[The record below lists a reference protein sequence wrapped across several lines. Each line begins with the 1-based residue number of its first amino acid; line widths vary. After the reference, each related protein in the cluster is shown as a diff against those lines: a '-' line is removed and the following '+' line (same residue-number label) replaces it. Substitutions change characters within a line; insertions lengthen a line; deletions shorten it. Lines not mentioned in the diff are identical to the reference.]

1 MHFTNA
7 FIRGKK
13 PPFRGVFKYKD
24 KDGEWRQTVRT
35 LKAQGISEAKRELA
49 EMRIALEEEHER
61 KAEVAKA
68 TMTVDEYLE
77 SYISDLDRSRSL
89 ERSTINGYRCYAK
102 NVSNGL
108 GRIRLS
114 ELNAAQVRAWEAKLL
129 KDGLSGT
136 TVRKAHVLLKSACE
150 QAVQAGLIPRNP
162 LAAVRPPKAEDPM
175 PNALS
180 ERTRRALLTYL
191 DAAADTPLNLAVL
204 MVLSTGMREG
214 ELCGLRWADVDLK
227 NRTLWVRRSVA
238 RDNGKYYV
246 KPPKTR
252 TSVRDIPLTLALAE
266 KLKARKDAQE
276 TELIVAGL
284 EPSEERMSQIYVLG
298 EVDGSFMKPHGL
310 WRPWKALADSMGL
323 VGTQGR
329 RPTFHDLRH
338 TFATFAIAEGIDVK
352 TVSSIMGHANAA
364 MTLNIYASAD
374 ADAKRAAAMTID
386 EVMGRRL
393 APQELRS
400 FA

>member
-150 QAVQAGLIPRNP
+150 QAVQADLIPRNP
-162 LAAVRPPKAEDPM
+162 LSAVRPPKAEDPM

-191 DAAADTPLNLAVL
+191 DAAADTPFNLAVL
-204 MVLSTGMREG
+204 MALSTGMREG

-227 NRTLWVRRSVA
+227 SRTLWVRRSVA

-252 TSVRDIPLTLALAE
+252 TSVRDIPLTIALAE

-276 TELIVAGL
+276 TELIIAGL

-298 EVDGSFMKPHGL
+298 EVDGSFMKP
-310 WRPWKALADSMGL
+310 ADF
-323 VGTQGR
+323 VT
-329 RPTFHDLRH
+329 
-338 TFATFAIAEGIDVK
+338 
-352 TVSSIMGHANAA
+352 
-364 MTLNIYASAD
+364 MTEPI
-374 ADAKRAAAMTID
+374 
-386 EVMGRRL
+386 
-393 APQELRS
+393 
-400 FA
+400 

>member
-150 QAVQAGLIPRNP
+150 QAVQADLIPRNP

-191 DAAADTPLNLAVL
+191 DAAADTPFNLAVL
-204 MVLSTGMREG
+204 MALSTGMREG

-227 NRTLWVRRSVA
+227 SRTLWVRRSVA

-252 TSVRDIPLTLALAE
+252 TSVRNIPLTLALAK

-284 EPSEERMSQIYVLG
+284 EPSEERMS
-298 EVDGSFMKPHGL
+298 
-310 WRPWKALADSMGL
+310 
-323 VGTQGR
+323 
-329 RPTFHDLRH
+329 
-338 TFATFAIAEGIDVK
+338 
-352 TVSSIMGHANAA
+352 
-364 MTLNIYASAD
+364 
-374 ADAKRAAAMTID
+374 
-386 EVMGRRL
+386 
-393 APQELRS
+393 
-400 FA
+400 

>member
-35 LKAQGISEAKRELA
+35 LSAKGIAEARRELA
-49 EMRIALEEEHER
+49 ELRVELEQEHER
-61 KAEVAKA
+61 NVVAERA
-68 TMTVDEYLE
+68 TMTVDEYLDG
-77 SYISDLDRSRSL
+77 YISDLDRTRAL

-129 KDGLSGT
+129 KDGLSPT

-150 QAVQAGLIPRNP
+150 RAVEAGTIPRNP
-162 LAAVRPPKAEDPM
+162 IVAVRPPKATDPM

-191 DAAADTPLNLAVL
+191 DAAADTPFNLAVL
-204 MVLSTGMREG
+204 MALSTGMREG
-214 ELCGLRWADVDLK
+214 ELCGLRWADVDLRS
-227 NRTLWVRRSVA
+227 RTLWVRRSVA
-238 RDNGKYYV
+238 RDNGRYYV

-252 TSVRDIPLTLALAE
+252 TSVRDIPITLALAE
-266 KLKARKDAQE
+266 KLKVRKDAQE

-284 EPSEERMSQIYVLG
+284 EPSEERMSQLYVLG
-298 EVDGSFMKPHGL
+298 EVDGFS
-310 WRPWKALADSMGL
+310 
-323 VGTQGR
+323 
-329 RPTFHDLRH
+329 
-338 TFATFAIAEGIDVK
+338 
-352 TVSSIMGHANAA
+352 
-364 MTLNIYASAD
+364 
-374 ADAKRAAAMTID
+374 
-386 EVMGRRL
+386 
-393 APQELRS
+393 
-400 FA
+400 

>member
-35 LKAQGISEAKRELA
+35 LSAKGIAEARRELA
-49 EMRIALEEEHER
+49 ELRVELEQEHER
-61 KAEVAKA
+61 NVVAERA
-68 TMTVDEYLE
+68 TMTVDEYLDG
-77 SYISDLDRSRSL
+77 YISDLDRTRAL

-129 KDGLSGT
+129 KDGLSPT

-150 QAVQAGLIPRNP
+150 RAVEAGTIPRNP
-162 LAAVRPPKAEDPM
+162 IVAVRPPKATDPM

-191 DAAADTPLNLAVL
+191 DAAADTPFNLAVL
-204 MVLSTGMREG
+204 MALSTGMREG
-214 ELCGLRWADVDLK
+214 ELCGLRWADVDLRS
-227 NRTLWVRRSVA
+227 RTLWVRRSVA
-238 RDNGKYYV
+238 RDNGRYYV

-252 TSVRDIPLTLALAE
+252 TSVRDIPITLALAE
-266 KLKARKDAQE
+266 KLKVRKDAQE

-284 EPSEERMSQIYVLG
+284 EPSEERMSQLYVLG

-352 TVSSIMGHANAA
+352 TVSSIMGHASGRHDDRRGHGPQAR
-364 MTLNIYASAD
+364 SAGD
-374 ADAKRAAAMTID
+374 
-386 EVMGRRL
+386 
-393 APQELRS
+393 QELRLTVQPCYVY
-400 FA
+400 

>member
-1 MHFTNA
+1 MA
-7 FIRGKK
+7 
-13 PPFRGVFKYKD
+13 
-24 KDGEWRQTVRT
+24 
-35 LKAQGISEAKRELA
+35 
-49 EMRIALEEEHER
+49 
-61 KAEVAKA
+61 
-68 TMTVDEYLE
+68 
-77 SYISDLDRSRSL
+77 
-89 ERSTINGYRCYAK
+89 
-102 NVSNGL
+102 
-108 GRIRLS
+108 
-114 ELNAAQVRAWEAKLL
+114 
-129 KDGLSGT
+129 
-136 TVRKAHVLLKSACE
+136 
-150 QAVQAGLIPRNP
+150 
-162 LAAVRPPKAEDPM
+162 
-175 PNALS
+175 
-180 ERTRRALLTYL
+180 
-191 DAAADTPLNLAVL
+191 
-204 MVLSTGMREG
+204 LSTGMREG

-227 NRTLWVRRSVA
+227 SRTLWVRRSVA

-252 TSVRDIPLTLALAE
+252 TSVRDIPLTIALAE

-284 EPSEERMSQIYVLG
+284 EPSEERMSRIYVLV